1 MSLEDV
7 QRTIQLI
14 KKIREGRTVLLVE
27 HIMGVVGEL
36 ADRVVVMQQGR
47 IIADGAYDDVRR
59 EPAVVA
65 AYLGETDA

>member
-1 MSLEDV
+1 
-7 QRTIQLI
+7 
-14 KKIREGRTVLLVE
+14 
-27 HIMGVVGEL
+27 
-36 ADRVVVMQQGR
+36 MQQGR

>member
-27 HIMGVVGEL
+27 HNMGVVGEL